1 MDNGPEHMPRIPAN
15 GGLSWACSPVPA
27 GGGSHPLPGTE
38 SQDVTTPLRNTKD
51 TPDPMQPARPA
62 PRGPGGFSP
71 LPVPPSNADGS
82 RPRIRRIES
91 SSSEDTAPSLTL
103 NIDKARS
110 AAAAAAAAHQHLQQQ
125 QQQQQPGG
133 SPATPIYASFTSHPN
148 GSSSSLHNFSRPTLS
163 TSRSATGTH
172 SPSDL
177 TQRNGPSPLTLP
189 PTSATSP
196 APSTFSRHGH
206 TRKTSQNA
214 GMFEPILPSTSTSNL
229 SHVGLAQPSP
239 KMSPAASQ
247 RREMSAS
254 YIAAQTAVMQHQSQ
268 QQAAQQAQQ
277 AQQHMQQQ
285 QQQLQHARQRSQ
297 TLPAPGAEYELAT
310 AAGKRTSGGPLSPP
324 VLSLT
329 EASAPRDHGFGTYH
343 NGLVGNHTLAA
354 TTAANVVFP
363 RSGQTSPG
371 LPPISSASSVRSM
384 PPPSLPPAVPEK
396 PVKAE
401 KSKVKLFSRPGKI
414 SVKTDIKDKP
424 LPSPAK
430 IGHSFSNLQRGNFS
444 TTSLDSTATSFYNQQ
459 NSSTATIRAVETPT
473 AEKEVKEKEKKHHFL
488 TRQKNKL
495 KEEFHLPLSSASSN
509 SRPSDPHAPSSLYNF
524 NLAPASPAPNTNS
537 FKSMSGLDLRHG
549 GRALREKRKEE
560 RVTDDTASTING
572 GEFAPS
578 SLNSATASLAPS
590 FLSEPFDSAKFGLN
604 NMSLDDAWPL
614 LKAKLLTVFEAEEL
628 RLPIEDFNRM
638 VTMHIQYCITR
649 RSPNMIVEDLRDLL
663 TTGFASI
670 DSTLR
675 KTPDDRLIPALV
687 DVWTLTFTT
696 ILPYLQAVFLPLDM
710 EFSGTGAL
718 MTPDQAR
725 DFWGGVPSSSSSE
738 TAAPSPSPVPASS
751 ILEVRR
757 LALLTFRDVVILPRY
772 DTLKTMFSRLSLE
785 FLPQSLASMAL
796 ASPVP
801 VPSPVFQPFLPPPPQ
816 TYSTSPATESSSQ
829 SGSLRTVDYTADGA
843 TRSRAISNVSFG
855 SDATRPFTPSSMHTL
870 AERPAQPQGQRE
882 QNVEG
887 SKQVTEMVGR
897 MLQCMSVLASV
908 GHVPAPAPAGGGGGG
923 GAPETTTTPHGG
935 GGLLGFNPQGN
946 RMVEELNKLLKL
958 NWLGRGRTG
967 RNRRGIVGGRV
978 KQRGGMVPPPLMGGL
993 GLMMG
998 EVGGER

>member
-1 MDNGPEHMPRIPAN
+1 
-15 GGLSWACSPVPA
+15 
-27 GGGSHPLPGTE
+27 
-38 SQDVTTPLRNTKD
+38 
-51 TPDPMQPARPA
+51 MQPARPA
-62 PRGPGGFSP
+62 PRAPGGFSP
-71 LPVPPSNADGS
+71 LPVPPTSADAS
-82 RPRIRRIES
+82 RPRLVRLES
-91 SSSEDTAPSLTL
+91 SSSDDTAPSLTL

-110 AAAAAAAAHQHLQQQ
+110 AAAAAAAAHIHLQQQ
-125 QQQQQPGG
+125 QQQQGG

-163 TSRSATGTH
+163 TARSVTGTH

-177 TQRNGPSPLTLP
+177 SQRNAPSPLTLP

-206 TRKTSQNA
+206 ARKTSQNA
-214 GMFEPILPSTSTSNL
+214 GLFEPILPSTSTSNL
-229 SHVGLAQPSP
+229 SHVGMAQPSP
-239 KMSPAASQ
+239 KMGPPPPP
-247 RREMSAS
+247 RRELSAS
-254 YIAAQTAVMQHQSQ
+254 HIAAQAAVMQHQQAQ
-268 QQAAQQAQQ
+268 QQQQ

-285 QQQLQHARQRSQ
+285 HQQQLQHARQRSQ
-297 TLPAPGAEYELAT
+297 TLPASGADYEAAT
-310 AAGKRTSGGPLSPP
+310 TANKRTSGGPLSPP
-324 VLSLT
+324 MLSLT
-329 EASAPRDHGFGTYH
+329 EASAPRDHGFGNYH
-343 NGLVGNHTLAA
+343 NGLVGNLAA

-371 LPPISSASSVRSM
+371 LQSQSSASSVRSM
-384 PPPSLPPAVPEK
+384 PPPSLAPAVPEK
-396 PVKAE
+396 PAKAE
-401 KSKVKLFSRPGKI
+401 KSKVKLFSRPSKI
-414 SVKTDIKDKP
+414 SVKTDIKEKP

-430 IGHSFSNLQRGNFS
+430 IGHSFSGLQRGNFS

-488 TRQKNKL
+488 SRQKNKL

-560 RVTDDTASTING
+560 RVTDDTASTLNG
-572 GEFAPS
+572 SEWPGPS
-578 SLNSATASLAPS
+578 SVNSATASLAPS

-604 NMSLDDAWPL
+604 NMMLDDAWPL

-663 TTGFASI
+663 TTGFASL

-687 DVWTLTFTT
+687 ELWTFTFTT
-696 ILPYLQAVFLPLDM
+696 VLPYLQAVFLPLDM
-710 EFSGTGAL
+710 EFSGTGTL

-725 DFWGGVPSSSSSE
+725 DFWGGIPSSSSTTSDG
-738 TAAPSPSPVPASS
+738 APSPVPASS

-757 LALLTFRDVVILPRY
+757 LALLTFRDLVIVPRY

-785 FLPQSLASMAL
+785 FLPQSLASVAL

-816 TYSTSPATESSSQ
+816 QYSTSPAESSQ
-829 SGSLRTVDYTADGA
+829 GSLRTLDHGGDGT

-855 SDATRPFTPSSMHTL
+855 SDNTNSNNARPYTPSSMHTL
-870 AERPAQPQGQRE
+870 NERPHPGPAPAPGSGAGGGSLRE

-908 GHVPAPAPAGGGGGG
+908 GHVPSPAAT
-923 GAPETTTTPHGG
+923 AQPEASPPPPPGG
-935 GGLLGFNPQGN
+935 GGLLGFHAQGN

-978 KQRGGMVPPPLMGGL
+978 KARGGVPPALGGGL
-993 GLMMG
+993 GLMGDM
-998 EVGGER
+998 GGER